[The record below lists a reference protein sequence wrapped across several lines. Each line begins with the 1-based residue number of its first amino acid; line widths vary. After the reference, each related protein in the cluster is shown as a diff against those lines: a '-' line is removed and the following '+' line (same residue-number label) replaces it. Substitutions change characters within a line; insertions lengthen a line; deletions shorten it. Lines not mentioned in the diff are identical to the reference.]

1 MKLKTD
7 TFNNK
12 SIYWFIVTILMI
24 VADRLTKSYISSTIE
39 LGEKTSVIDNF
50 FYITHHTNKGAA
62 WGMFHNAN
70 MTLILGIMS
79 VVVSIVMIFVFFKFD
94 KWAIHLSLAMI
105 ISGALGNAY
114 GRILNGEV
122 TDFLDF
128 YIFGY
133 DFPIFNVA
141 DMMVTIGTGLLIVY
155 ILFFYKEPIIEEIT
169 EVVAGNEPEQD
180 TLRNNNNEQ

>member
-7 TFNNK
+7 TFNYK
-12 SIYWFIVTILMI
+12 SLYWFVVTFLMI
-24 VADRLTKSYISSTIE
+24 AADRITKYYISTIMDI
-39 LGEKTSVIDNF
+39 GEKNRVIDNF

-62 WGMFHNAN
+62 WGIFHNAN
-70 MTLILGIMS
+70 MTLILGILS
-79 VVVSIVMIFVFFKFD
+79 VVVSIVLIFVFFQFD

-114 GRILNGEV
+114 GRILHGEV

-141 DMMVTIGTGLLIVY
+141 DIMVTIGTGLLIIY
-155 ILFFYKEPIIEEIT
+155 ILFFHKEPVN
-169 EVVAGNEPEQD
+169 EVFSEVAVGNESEQD
-180 TLRNNNNEQ
+180 TLRDNNNEQ

>member
-7 TFNNK
+7 TFKNK
-12 SIYWFIVTILMI
+12 SLLWFILTAVMI
-24 VADRLTKSYISSTIE
+24 AADRITKYYISITME
-39 LGEKTSVIDNF
+39 LGEKTDVIDNF

-62 WGMFHNAN
+62 WGLFHNAN

-79 VVVSIVMIFVFFKFD
+79 VVVSIVMIFIFFRFD
-94 KWAIHLSLAMI
+94 KWPIHLSFAMI

-114 GRILNGEV
+114 GRILHGEV

-141 DMMVTIGTGLLIVY
+141 DMMVTVGTIILIVY
-155 ILFFYKEPIIEEIT
+155 ILFFYKEPAAEIADATT
-169 EVVAGNEPEQD
+169 EKENLQD
-180 TLRNNNNEQ
+180 SEYE

>member
-1 MKLKTD
+1 MKLKTE
-7 TFNNK
+7 TFKAK
-12 SIYWFIVTILMI
+12 SMLWFII
-24 VADRLTKSYISSTIE
+24 VIVMLAMDRLTKYYISTTMEI
-39 LGEKTSVIDNF
+39 GEKASVVNNF

-62 WGMFHNAN
+62 WGIFHNAD

-79 VVVSIVMIFVFFKFD
+79 VVVSIIMIFIFFKFD
-94 KWAIHLSLAMI
+94 MWPVHLSFAMI

-114 GRILNGEV
+114 GRILHGKV

-141 DMMVTIGTGLLIVY
+141 DMMVTVGTIILVVY
-155 ILFFYKEPIIEEIT
+155 IIFFYKEPEKTAIEETDPKSIQK
-169 EVVAGNEPEQD
+169 ANDEQ
-180 TLRNNNNEQ
+180 

>member
-12 SIYWFIVTILMI
+12 SLYWFVVTILLI
-24 VADRLTKSYISSTIE
+24 VADRITKYYISTTMDI
-39 LGEKTSVIDNF
+39 GEKIRVIDNF

-70 MTLILGIMS
+70 MTLVLGILS
-79 VVVSIVMIFVFFKFD
+79 VIVSIAMIFVFFRFD

-114 GRILNGEV
+114 GRILHGEV

-141 DMMVTIGTGLLIVY
+141 DMMVTLGTGVLIVY
-155 ILFFYKEPIIEEIT
+155 ILFFYKEPVNEVIPEIT
-169 EVVAGNEPEQD
+169 EGNESEQD
-180 TLRNNNNEQ
+180 TIWDKNNEQ

>member
-1 MKLKTD
+1 MKLKIE
-7 TFNNK
+7 TFKNK
-12 SIYWFIVTILMI
+12 SLYWFIITILM
-24 VADRLTKSYISSTIE
+24 VAADRITKFYISSTMDI
-39 LGEKTSVIDNF
+39 GEKTGVIDNF

-62 WGMFHNAN
+62 WGMFHDAN

-79 VVVSIVMIFVFFKFD
+79 VIVSIVMIFVYFKFD
-94 KWAIHLSLAMI
+94 KWPIHLSLAMI

-114 GRILNGEV
+114 GRILHGEV

-141 DMMVTIGTGLLIVY
+141 DMMVTLGTAVLIVY
-155 ILFFYKEPIIEEIT
+155 ILFFYKEPVD
-169 EVVAGNEPEQD
+169 EVVVEQVEIGNSDQD
-180 TLRNNNNEQ
+180 SLKDSKNEQ

>member
-1 MKLKTD
+1 MKLKTN

-12 SIYWFIVTILMI
+12 SLYWFIVTILTI
-24 VADRLTKSYISSTIE
+24 AVDRITKYYISSTMDI
-39 LGEKTSVIDNF
+39 GEKTRVIDNF

-70 MTLILGIMS
+70 MTLILGILS
-79 VVVSIVMIFVFFKFD
+79 VVVSIVMIFIFFRFD

-114 GRILNGEV
+114 GRIFSGEV

-141 DMMVTIGTGLLIVY
+141 DMMVTLGTGLLIVY
-155 ILFFYKEPIIEEIT
+155 ILFFYKEPI
-169 EVVAGNEPEQD
+169 NEGVPEASSDNESEQD
-180 TLRNNNNEQ
+180 ALRDNNNEQ

>member
-1 MKLKTD
+1 MKLKTE
-7 TFNNK
+7 TFKAK
-12 SIYWFIVTILMI
+12 SMLWFII
-24 VADRLTKSYISSTIE
+24 VIVMPAVDRLTKYYISATME
-39 LGEKTSVIDNF
+39 VGEKASVVNNF

-62 WGMFHNAN
+62 WGIFHNAD

-79 VVVSIVMIFVFFKFD
+79 VVVSIIMIFIFFKFD
-94 KWAIHLSLAMI
+94 VWPVHLSLVMI

-114 GRILNGEV
+114 GRIFQGEV

-141 DMMVTIGTGLLIVY
+141 DVMVTVGTIILVVY
-155 ILFFYKEPIIEEIT
+155 ILFFYKDPEKTSIEKADPEPIQK
-169 EVVAGNEPEQD
+169 A
-180 TLRNNNNEQ
+180 NNEQ